1 MNRRLSHM
9 LSRRDESRH
18 ARLANIQHNRHMI
31 GQYDEIEMTE
41 RAALSAFRGGWATGQ
56 HWNHLAE
63 CRNVLMFGA
72 CHKIA
77 VSAVKADHE
86 AVREVTRIAMG
97 ALTAIRERE
106 QKTGK
111 FGANSGEL
119 NALHA
124 LVEISRDFW
133 TRQPATLFSQCVEA
147 VRKQVV
153 KTIQAKGVQA

>member
-1 MNRRLSHM
+1 M
-9 LSRRDESRH
+9 SRH
-18 ARLANIQHNRHMI
+18 LSGLHARQQRARRAHLENIQHNRHMI
-31 GQYDEIEMTE
+31 GQYDEVEMTE
-41 RAALSAFRGGWATGQ
+41 REALNAFRGGWARGA

-77 VSAVKADHE
+77 VSTVKADHE
-86 AVREVTRIAMG
+86 AVREVTRIALG

-111 FGANSGEL
+111 FGCSADEL
-119 NALHA
+119 NVLHA
-124 LVEISRDFW
+124 LVETSRDFW
-133 TRQPATLFSQCVEA
+133 TRQPATLYLQCVDA

-153 KTIQAKGVQA
+153 QTVQERGRVA

>member
-1 MNRRLSHM
+1 MSNLTM
-9 LSRRDESRH
+9 LRARQAIAKR
-18 ARLANIQHNRHMI
+18 ARLENIQHNRHMI

-97 ALTAIRERE
+97 ALTAIRDRE

-124 LVEISRDFW
+124 LVETSRDFW
-133 TRQPATLFSQCVEA
+133 TRQPATLFSQCVAA

-153 KTIQAKGVQA
+153 QTIQQRGAA